1 MDRLTKSYE
10 VILVEDCGL
19 GCNYKIKDV
28 IKIIQKV
35 IFLKDK
41 KILVVRV
48 YIFYVSHRVY

>member
-10 VILVEDCGL
+10 VILVEDYGL

-35 IFLKDK
+35 ILLKNK
-41 KILVVRV
+41 KN
-48 YIFYVSHRVY
+48 FSC